1 MLGKLVV
8 FSDIHAN
15 LSAFKAV
22 ISDFREK
29 YRVNG
34 ILLLG
39 DLVNYGMRPNEVIE
53 EIKQLSVTYPILC
66 NIYGNHEKALFYPE
80 EQLPRFSSERGK
92 SILEYTRK
100 KLSAES
106 LEYLSMAMDERGFK
120 SFEVGNK
127 KILCV
132 HGNLE
137 DPYWGKLTGIS
148 VENEVYANYDYVFSG
163 HTHLPLYFEV
173 LYKADVPGMRNHKKT
188 VFLNPGSVGQPRNH
202 NPRAQYLYVDLL
214 EEIFHHNSVEYDIIE
229 EQDLYTNETDMFYR
243 DRLSKGV

>member
-1 MLGKLVV
+1 MLDKLVV

-22 ISDFREK
+22 ISDFTKK
-29 YRVNG
+29 YRVDG

-53 EIKQLSVTYPILC
+53 EIKQLSGTYPILC

-80 EQLPRFSSERGK
+80 KQLTRFSSERGRK
-92 SILEYTRK
+92 ILEYTRR
-100 KLSAES
+100 KLSADS
-106 LEYLSMAMDERGFK
+106 LEYLSVMMDESGFK
-120 SFEVGNK
+120 SFEISRK

-132 HGNLE
+132 HGSIE

-148 VENEVYANYDYVFSG
+148 IENEAYANYDYVFSG
-163 HTHLPLYFEV
+163 HTHLPLYFEI
-173 LYKADVPGMRNHKKT
+173 LYKADVPEMRNHRKT

-202 NPRAQYLYVDLL
+202 NPRAQYLYVDLSA
-214 EEIFHHNSVEYDIIE
+214 EIFHHNSVEYDVAE
-229 EQDLYTNETDMFYR
+229 EQILYTEDTDIFYR
-243 DRLSKGV
+243 DRLAKGI